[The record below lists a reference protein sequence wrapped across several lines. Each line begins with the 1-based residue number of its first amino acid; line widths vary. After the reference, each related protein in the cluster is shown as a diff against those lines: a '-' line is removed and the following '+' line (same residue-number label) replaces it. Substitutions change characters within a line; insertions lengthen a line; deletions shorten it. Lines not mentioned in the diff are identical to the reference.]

1 MISVDPPASLDFQ
14 SVRWYL
20 MHIVVLCLDSD
31 PSLVPLSSKPP
42 GTPPS
47 PSSASENETE
57 NRDPDDFR
65 FWTEKQAAWISQSIK
80 AAFGVEYDP
89 EVILADANV
98 SALTNRILVSKRLL
112 DA

>member
-1 MISVDPPASLDFQ
+1 
-14 SVRWYL
+14 
-20 MHIVVLCLDSD
+20 MHIVTLCLDAD

-42 GTPPS
+42 GTPP
-47 PSSASENETE
+47 PPPDDERAG
-57 NRDPDDFR
+57 RDPDDFR
-65 FWTEKQAAWISQSIK
+65 FWSEKQAARIARSIQ

-98 SALTNRILVSKRLL
+98 SALSNRILVSKELL